1 MLNILIASAT
11 LAVLAILA
19 AFNPGNV
26 LQTIAAGVEHT
37 FSPGAAW
44 ENPFTKTSFIDLAD
58 ASVALFA
65 DHVWPAL
72 IPGSTGTG
80 RPYVVDLSTLANLTE
95 LNTVNMSDPLVYVQM
110 LRESMTWVDREP
122 FTEALVIRGILLIIL
137 TLSILIIT
145 GTMFIRS
152 NSARLDA
159 TVSGLRDVTS
169 RNAPALGFLER
180 LCNMTNANELKTI
193 PEPLRQLST
202 EIRTAASVS
211 YIFVP
216 GQTKRFQKLTSELA
230 AHIDFVLHTIDSAND
245 RYNASVEAKQLL
257 EAKTEELNNT
267 LAKYDELLVVCDNL
281 RVQLSQKIQE
291 LENHD
296 RKARES
302 VISRRELQNA
312 LHAKIVDYDK
322 LDGKLG
328 TFKGALLNS
337 NTENGNLRN
346 SLQEKIKGY
355 DAVVKQLE
363 QANTKCNDLDTALT
377 NVQGDLQGANH
388 RCGDLEVALKTA
400 NDRWDAFSRGPS
412 GIEDASNTALPGPV
426 DGELEG
432 LRENAG
438 DATSLHKPNPSSGSA
453 IAPSTA
459 ALNPAAQNLG
469 PVCHSQSMHSNNP
482 ARWRS
487 EEQAKEVHDQLLALQ
502 RAQLFGQF
510 PAYVSRS
517 SPAMTRRN
525 SMGSVSPASG
535 FAAPSFRT
543 FAARSSAF
551 DQPQNTSP
559 PSNGSSASSPQHAPL
574 APKPEPSSDTN
585 GLANKNNRQGQTD
598 QPSSSVSKPPAPAN
612 NGSASSPH
620 DNNPTPAPDSTTA
633 GPEAG
638 FGNAMDT
645 NAAPTPEQRPGVPPA
660 EGTTDSTAKPTSAP
674 QGTDSSTPGP
684 VHPRGRS
691 ATRSNP
697 SNTGAQ
703 SPTPTNVSRLG
714 DRPPVSPKAPPPDR
728 SRGSPIRSTTGC
740 VFEAAR
746 KRMADGHNGTAIN
759 GPGDAPATY
768 QGGYNPQ
775 PGRGGGRGSAPSY
788 RGGDFNHGGY
798 SPQPEF
804 GRGRGSCAPSDRGWD
819 AHHGR
824 RGFHHNRG
832 RDLDLRGQGST
843 HNRGGNGGN
852 GELSAFMQD
861 LLRNGKAGT
870 LPGSGPASS

>member
-1 MLNILIASAT
+1 M
-11 LAVLAILA
+11 
-19 AFNPGNV
+19 
-26 LQTIAAGVEHT
+26 
-37 FSPGAAW
+37 
-44 ENPFTKTSFIDLAD
+44 
-58 ASVALFA
+58 
-65 DHVWPAL
+65 
-72 IPGSTGTG
+72 
-80 RPYVVDLSTLANLTE
+80 
-95 LNTVNMSDPLVYVQM
+95 
-110 LRESMTWVDREP
+110 
-122 FTEALVIRGILLIIL
+122 
-137 TLSILIIT
+137 
-145 GTMFIRS
+145 
-152 NSARLDA
+152 
-159 TVSGLRDVTS
+159 
-169 RNAPALGFLER
+169 
-180 LCNMTNANELKTI
+180 
-193 PEPLRQLST
+193 
-202 EIRTAASVS
+202 
-211 YIFVP
+211 P
-216 GQTKRFQKLTSELA
+216 GQTERIQKLISELA

-245 RYNASVEAKQLL
+245 RYNASVEAKHLL
-257 EAKTEELNNT
+257 EAKTEELNKT

-291 LENHD
+291 LENDD
-296 RKARES
+296 RMARES
-302 VISRRELQNA
+302 VISRRELQNT

-337 NTENGNLRN
+337 NAENGNLRN
-346 SLQEKIKGY
+346 SLQEKTKGY

-377 NVQGDLQGANH
+377 NVQGDLQGAND

-412 GIEDASNTALPGPV
+412 GVEGMFTIWIPRFHLLTLFRDASNTALPGPV

-438 DATSLHKPNPSSGSA
+438 DATSLRKPNHSSGSA

-459 ALNPAAQNLG
+459 GLNPAAQNFG
-469 PVCHSQSMHSNNP
+469 PVCHSQFIHSNNP

-535 FAAPSFRT
+535 FAAPSFGT
-543 FAARSSAF
+543 FTARSSALN
-551 DQPQNTSP
+551 QAQNTSL

-574 APKPEPSSDTN
+574 APKPGPFSETN
-585 GLANKNNRQGQTD
+585 GLANKINSDGQTD
-598 QPSSSVSKPPAPAN
+598 QPSSSVSKPPAPVN

-620 DNNPTPAPDSTTA
+620 DHNPTPAPDSITA

-660 EGTTDSTAKPTSAP
+660 EGITDSTAKPTSAP

-697 SNTGAQ
+697 SNTRARF
-703 SPTPTNVSRLG
+703 PTPTNVPRLG

-746 KRMADGHNGTAIN
+746 KRMADGNNGTAMN
-759 GPGDAPATY
+759 GLGDAPATY

-788 RGGDFNHGGY
+788 RGADFNHGGY
-798 SPQPEF
+798 SPQSEF
-804 GRGRGSCAPSDRGWD
+804 GRGRGSCAPSDRGQNS
-819 AHHGR
+819 HHGR
-824 RGFHHNRG
+824 RGFNHNRG
-832 RDLDLRGQGST
+832 RDLDHRGQGSN
-843 HNRGGNGGN
+843 HNRGGTGGN
-852 GELSAFMQD
+852 GELSSFMQE
-861 LLRNGKAGT
+861 LLRKGKAGT